1 MRSGVNTPILGW
13 EMEATKEIRWQLHWG
28 SALSRLKRR
37 RQGWIFF
44 RRQNPS
50 ATRPQMTRRTS
61 QGLSLGGSRKSRST
75 RPSPRSELSPDS
87 AWEALRDWRAAGAP
101 IRCATAAV
109 NLFFSYAPA
118 GSPPPFSLFAER
130 GVGYISGIRSRFQ
143 RLPEFLSPGQPGL
156 RNHLRGTSTRRAPSP
171 ERRTDLS
178 MRNDGEET
186 RLGRGKAGAG
196 REA

>member
-13 EMEATKEIRWQLHWG
+13 EMEATKEIRWRLHGG

-118 GSPPPFSLFAER
+118 GSPP
-130 GVGYISGIRSRFQ
+130 
-143 RLPEFLSPGQPGL
+143 LSPSLPKGASDIS
-156 RNHLRGTSTRRAPSP
+156 RGFDPVSNACPNFSRRANPGFGIICGGP
-171 ERRTDLS
+171 RPGGPLRR
-178 MRNDGEET
+178 NAEPI
-186 RLGRGKAGAG
+186 
-196 REA
+196 